1 MVHLDRIREEIR
13 VINIKHESLVSYR
26 IFVNFS
32 RRLDWLNGIRMGML
46 PDRNYLTQDEI
57 TEKGLLDL
65 YFATIESNFPELA
78 SKWANRYKSQEI
90 II

>member
-1 MVHLDRIREEIR
+1 
-13 VINIKHESLVSYR
+13 
-26 IFVNFS
+26 
-32 RRLDWLNGIRMGML
+32 MGML

-78 SKWANRYKSQEI
+78 SKWTHRYKSQEI
-90 II
+90 I